1 MAPFISQKRTVNG
14 FILNDRECFSIFIF
28 FQTSTER
35 LMYKPINAIDL
46 TASQL
51 TNSPSIDTTVQ
62 ELEDVLGRRL
72 TLEEIQVT
80 LVHILS

>member
-1 MAPFISQKRTVNG
+1 MIENAFQYS
-14 FILNDRECFSIFIF
+14 F

-51 TNSPSIDTTVQ
+51 TNPPIDTTVQ

-72 TLEEIQVT
+72 TVEEIQVT
-80 LVHILS
+80 LENVFRSGCPVVRISKKSYMFFGY